1 MVIKVCVNRQCIGG
15 LQFPELSQCRSLCSN
30 FSHKPSD
37 HLRNS
42 TLSISKNLR
51 GLPLQRASAPT
62 FFFFRRM
69 EPGLISEKRCQL
81 SPQYQGEKP
90 RATRF
95 PCDLLFGSCPQAL
108 LLSTPGG
115 ALPAEGGP
123 HLPSKQPPR
132 EAIWPEGGCKDS
144 GSIRWPGKTILIWNK
159 GHREAS
165 LARGTPVQRKE
176 RKPSEACLTQQLES
190 TPITLNADHLG
201 GVIQGLSRTLPCV
214 FPDRYPCCLIRTS
227 NLTGPRITQ
236 EGSLTARHVL
246 DRLN

>member
-1 MVIKVCVNRQCIGG
+1 MLIKVCVNRQCIGG
-15 LQFPELSQCRSLCSN
+15 PQFPELPQCRSLCSN
-30 FSHKPSD
+30 FPHKPSNR
-37 HLRNS
+37 LRNS

-51 GLPLQRASAPT
+51 GLPLQRDPAPT
-62 FFFFRRM
+62 FFFFHRM
-69 EPGLISEKRCQL
+69 EPCLISEKRYHL
-81 SPQYQGEKP
+81 SPRYQGEKP

-95 PCDLLFGSCPQAL
+95 PCLVAARQAL

-159 GHREAS
+159 RHREAS

-190 TPITLNADHLG
+190 APITLNADHLG

-214 FPDRYPCCLIRTS
+214 FPD
-227 NLTGPRITQ
+227 
-236 EGSLTARHVL
+236 
-246 DRLN
+246 